1 MVKSL
6 NVKVSHGKGK
16 IMEEADFIRVYTME
30 PREKNKA
37 NIDVIR
43 QISRYYGV
51 SSTSVRILSGW
62 TSRNKIVEIDE

>member
-1 MVKSL
+1 
-6 NVKVSHGKGK
+6 
-16 IMEEADFIRVYTME
+16 MEEADFIRVYTME

-51 SSTSVRILSGW
+51 SSTILFLDVRPDNIL
-62 TSRNKIVEIDE
+62 TLVEETP